1 MTPEEKARIEAETE
15 KLIAETSSIKKGGWG
30 KPSAWIPMLAAI
42 TAIATSIGQFQY
54 SSLKERE
61 DALEA
66 REKVFEAKVEEG
78 RLIEKNNKLEV
89 KSQELIQDIQKSTSE
104 ILLLKEEIT
113 KANEQLLKIAKE
125 KDTDGTLVAS
135 VEKEISKRTEQVTN
149 IVTSA
154 ENRNLEVQ
162 IQNLVWKM
170 NSDVKEKR
178 LAAVAELIEDHKE
191 NQIAISS
198 AISLITMPQLET
210 LSSSGRIN
218 VFVYLRNT
226 EQSSWNEDLRKRA
239 QDAIHTIKKMTNERK
254 LNIGPQME
262 GEIHKLEEILK
273 KNS

>member
-154 ENRNLEVQ
+154 ESRNLEVQ